1 MNTTAA
7 HPPRTHQDFSTYTLC
22 CSHCGRSYDPLL
34 LQTFAHCDDCGQHP
48 LRADYVN
55 ATLKI
60 DTGNHTL
67 WRYRQLLPV
76 QHEENIVSLGEGWTP
91 VYELK
96 NLGRQLGL
104 EQLFLK
110 DESFNPTGSFKARG
124 MSVAVSKA
132 KELGVR
138 TAIVPTAGNAG
149 GALSAY
155 CAKAGIHCV
164 VVMPTHTPI
173 AFQKECKAFG
183 AELML
188 EDGLIADCA
197 RKVAQLK
204 KGTSFFDFSTMKE
217 PFRLEGKKT
226 MGYEIWEQLKD
237 RMPRVIL
244 YPAGGGTGLI
254 GIWKAFHELMAM
266 GYMHARELPRMIA
279 VQTDR
284 CQPLV
289 DTWRGLQPNAAHY
302 IGRATVANGLAVP
315 NPFAEKWML
324 EVLNQSGGCALS
336 VSEEAI
342 QPHLQQLAGTEG
354 ILAAP
359 EGAVLLAAVKMLL
372 KQGEIQPDQRILLLN
387 TGSGYKY
394 LENFEF

>member
-7 HPPRTHQDFSTYTLC
+7 HPPVSDSLLSTYHLC
-22 CSHCGRSYDPLL
+22 CSNCGRSYDPSV
-34 LQTFAHCDDCGQHP
+34 LQTFASCDHCGNQP
-48 LRADYVN
+48 LRADY
-55 ATLKI
+55 TDTRIKI
-60 DTGNHTL
+60 DTSDHSL

-76 QHEENIVSLGEGWTP
+76 QQVENIVSLGEGWTP
-91 VYELK
+91 VFELK
-96 NLGRQLGL
+96 NLARQLGL

-132 KELGVR
+132 KELGVKA
-138 TAIVPTAGNAG
+138 AIVPTAGNAG

-155 CAKAGIHCV
+155 CAKAGMHCV
-164 VVMPTHTPI
+164 VVMPAHTPM
-173 AFQKECKAFG
+173 AFQKECLAFG
-183 AELML
+183 AELIL
-188 EDGLIADCA
+188 EEGLIADCA

-226 MGYEIWEQLKD
+226 MGYEIWEQMKD
-237 RMPRVIL
+237 RMPEVIL

-254 GIWKAFHELMAM
+254 GIWKAFLELIAM
-266 GYMHARELPRMIA
+266 GCMSERELPRMIA

-289 DTWRGLQPNAAHY
+289 DTWQGLQPNAAHY
-302 IGRATVANGLAVP
+302 IGRPTVANGLAVP

-324 EVLNQSGGCALS
+324 QVLTQSGGAALA
-336 VSEEAI
+336 VEEDEI
-342 QPHLQQLAGTEG
+342 KPHLRQLASSEG

-359 EGAVLLAAVKMLL
+359 EGAALLAALKRLL
-372 KQGEIQPDQRILLLN
+372 QQDDVQPDQRILLLN